1 MREGPWSAKVRRAE
15 ARLRTGAAAH
25 LLGGGLDLL
34 EAVARHL
41 LARIER
47 RRRSHRR

>member
-1 MREGPWSAKVRRAE
+1 MGERTWSASRRRAE

-34 EAVARHL
+34 EALARHL
-41 LARIER
+41 LGRL
-47 RRRSHRR
+47 SHRR